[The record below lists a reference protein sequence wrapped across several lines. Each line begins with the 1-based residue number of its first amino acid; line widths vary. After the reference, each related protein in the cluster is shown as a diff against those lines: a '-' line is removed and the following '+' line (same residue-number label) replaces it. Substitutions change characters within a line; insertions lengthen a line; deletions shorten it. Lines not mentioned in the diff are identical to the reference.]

1 MTNSEKHVLIIDDD
15 QDDCDLFCDA
25 VKHIDAS
32 VQCEQVLSAKGAFKL
47 LNEVDYKPDFI
58 FLDLN
63 LPMFDGKKCI
73 SEFKKIDALKD
84 VPIIVYTTSKRT
96 LDIDETRAL
105 GAVHFITKPNTFTEL
120 CAEII
125 FVLERKWAA

>member
-1 MTNSEKHVLIIDDD
+1 MKMETNVLIIDDD

-32 VQCEQVLSAKGAFKL
+32 VHCEQVLSAKGAFAL
-47 LNEVDYKPDFI
+47 FRDADYKPDFI

-73 SEFKKIDALKD
+73 TEFKKIDALKD
-84 VPIIVYTTSKRT
+84 VPIIVYTTSKRE
-96 LDIDETRAL
+96 LDIDETREL